1 MDGCQSIT
9 TILSSSRRD
18 VGGKASRTGEQGQG
32 AQEKEV
38 QGQGI
43 NVAFPEI
50 YHCNADPSAFLFHI
64 EILQTLIT
72 QSPAG

>member
-9 TILSSSRRD
+9 TILSSSRPTRRD

-32 AQEKEV
+32 QGAQEQEV

-43 NVAFPEI
+43 NVAFPKI
-50 YHCNADPSAFLFHI
+50 YHCNADPLPSFS
-64 EILQTLIT
+64 TLKY
-72 QSPAG
+72 SKH